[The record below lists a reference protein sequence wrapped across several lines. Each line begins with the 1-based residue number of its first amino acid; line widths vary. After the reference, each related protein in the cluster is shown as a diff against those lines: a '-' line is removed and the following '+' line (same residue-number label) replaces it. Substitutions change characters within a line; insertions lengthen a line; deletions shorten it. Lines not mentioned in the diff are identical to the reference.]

1 MQGLACSPFR
11 RAVVGK
17 FRKALCSDA
26 HLVELRAPRL
36 VRGPGSSSHLAFV
49 FLVRLVTLWRVA
61 LKVVR
66 VVQMATPNLVRQ
78 VLRLRIGEVL
88 GILEFLGANLAMLV
102 RLSEYLCL
110 APRPRRLLGCGTILR
125 G

>member
-1 MQGLACSPFR
+1 MALQGLACSPFR

-36 VRGPGSSSHLAFV
+36 VRGPGSSSHLILV

-61 LKVVR
+61 LEVVC
-66 VVQMATPNLVRQ
+66 VVQVATPNLVRQ
-78 VLRLRIGEVL
+78 VLRLRVGEILGVL
-88 GILEFLGANLAMLV
+88 EL
-102 RLSEYLCL
+102 
-110 APRPRRLLGCGTILR
+110 
-125 G
+125 

>member
-26 HLVELRAPRL
+26 HLVELRAPRH
-36 VRGPGSSSHLAFV
+36 VSGPGGSSHFALV

-61 LKVVR
+61 LEVVR
-66 VVQMATPNLVRQ
+66 VVQVPRPDLADE
-78 VLRLRIGEVL
+78 VLGLRVSKVVAFVDLLRIGL
-88 GILEFLGANLAMLV
+88 W
-102 RLSEYLCL
+102 
-110 APRPRRLLGCGTILR
+110 
-125 G
+125 

>member
-1 MQGLACSPFR
+1 MSLQGLACSPFR

-36 VRGPGSSSHLAFV
+36 VRGPGSSSHLALV

-61 LKVVR
+61 LEVVR
-66 VVQMATPNLVRQ
+66 VVQVAAPHLVRQ
-78 VLRLRIGEVL
+78 VFLLVGGSCVCNKLQLEDRTTL
-88 GILEFLGANLAMLV
+88 GHNGV
-102 RLSEYLCL
+102 
-110 APRPRRLLGCGTILR
+110 APDRSWDTRPSYA
-125 G
+125 